1 MLSLENSISWNIR
14 NFVRVGF
21 FFSSLES
28 SMSQN
33 VRTFFLRK
41 NNNVFNLG
49 ARKLDFEK
57 YIENLFFVEKLYLIF
72 PGWIF

>member
-1 MLSLENSISWNIR
+1 
-14 NFVRVGF
+14 
-21 FFSSLES
+21 
-28 SMSQN
+28 MSQN
-33 VRTFFLRK
+33 VGTFFLRK